1 MAKKSNKPPAPPAPT
16 SRWRI
21 VLTGVLLGALW
32 GVVMW
37 GINAAIHQ
45 SSSGVVFLYLVL
57 TMAMIGGGVAAF
69 FGAIGIRRGGES
81 VTPRFRRR
89 SK

>member
-1 MAKKSNKPPAPPAPT
+1 MAKQPNNTPT
-16 SRWRI
+16 PTEPISRWRI
-21 VLTGVLLGALW
+21 VLTGVVLGALW

-37 GINAAIHQ
+37 GINAAIHH

-69 FGAIGIRRGGES
+69 FGAVGIKRGGES
-81 VTPRFRRR
+81 VSPRFRRR
-89 SK
+89 GK

>member
-1 MAKKSNKPPAPPAPT
+1 M
-16 SRWRI
+16 
-21 VLTGVLLGALW
+21 TGVLVGALW

-37 GINAAIHQ
+37 GINAAIHHD
-45 SSSGVVFLYLVL
+45 SNGTVFLYLVL

-69 FGAIGIRRGGES
+69 FGAVGIRRGGES

-89 SK
+89 GK

>member
-1 MAKKSNKPPAPPAPT
+1 MARKPTTSPAPPAAPN
-16 SRWRI
+16 RWRI
-21 VLTGVLLGALW
+21 VMTGVLVGALW

-37 GINAAIHQ
+37 GINAAIHHD
-45 SSSGVVFLYLVL
+45 SNGTVFLYLVL

-69 FGAIGIRRGGES
+69 FGAVGIRRGGES

-89 SK
+89 GK